1 MKSLSSITA
10 ISEVRVKMKFSL
22 GQVVWTRGVNDLVAV
37 DTPFAKFVMDSLKR
51 HANCDWGDLSTEDKR
66 ENDFS
71 MDRGLRL
78 LSSYQ
83 QNGIKI
89 WIITEA
95 DRSTTTIL
103 FPEEY

>member
-1 MKSLSSITA
+1 
-10 ISEVRVKMKFSL
+10 MKFPL
-22 GQVVWTRGVNDLVAV
+22 GRIVWTRGVNDRVAV
-37 DTPFAKFVMDSLKR
+37 DTPFAKFVLESLKR
-51 HANCDWGDLSTEDKR
+51 HASCDWGELSTEDKR

-71 MDRGLRL
+71 LDKGLRL

-83 QNGIKI
+83 LNDWKI

-95 DRSTTTIL
+95 DRSVTTIL